1 MDKLTDTF
9 KEIWLI
15 DTEYNPGFDGSEKP
29 SPVCLVGWELRSGR
43 KLRLWHNELGPVP
56 PFSIGPEILFV
67 AFYASAE
74 AGFFKA
80 MGWPAPVRVL
90 DLCVEYRNRY
100 NCLSTIDPRRNL
112 ISALTQHKLSSIGL
126 EEKREMIA
134 LVLRGGPYT
143 WEERGAILDYCE
155 SDVEALSRLLP
166 AMLGYIDLPR
176 AIYRGRY
183 MSALGS
189 VETTGSPIDVELMDT
204 VVGRWDSI
212 IDKLIERVDADYGV
226 YEGRSFIKKK
236 FVRWLNSQGM
246 WWPEENGKVLL
257 NARTFHEM
265 VRVYPD
271 KVSKLRELM
280 DCIAKMRLHDLPVGS
295 DGFNRCLLSAFG
307 QKTSRNSPSSAKFIF
322 GPSCWMRGF
331 IKPPPEWGIAYI
343 DWEQQEFGIAAAL
356 SNDPNMLAAYNSG
369 DAYLG
374 FAKQAKRVPED
385 GKKKDHKRERNLCKA
400 CVLGIGY
407 GMEELSL
414 SRRIESHLLV
424 SRELLQDHHH
434 LYHQYWEWSNNR
446 IERAMLTGQC
456 QTIYGWTYHVN
467 PRAIS
472 RGDIS
477 RMIRSIRNFPMQSH
491 GAEILRLAVCYAV
504 EAGILVCA
512 LVHDAVLIMAPL
524 DRIDSDAGL
533 MAHFMEKASRVVLR
547 NRLTLRTE
555 GSEPERII
563 RYPDRYMDD
572 RGKAFFDEVMSLV

>member
-1 MDKLTDTF
+1 MDKITDAF

-15 DTEYNPGFDGSEKP
+15 DTEFNPGFDGSEKP

-43 KLRLWHNELGPVP
+43 KLRLWYNELGPAP

-90 DLCVEYRNRY
+90 DLRVEYRNRY
-100 NCLSTIDPRRNL
+100 NCLPTIDPRRNL
-112 ISALTQHKLSSIGL
+112 ISALTQHGLSSIGVT
-126 EEKREMIA
+126 EKKEMIT
-134 LVLRGGPYT
+134 LILRGGPWT
-143 WEERGAILDYCE
+143 WQERIDILDYCE
-155 SDVEALSRLLP
+155 SDVYALSRLLP

-189 VETTGSPIDVELMDT
+189 VETTGSPIDIELMDT

-212 IDKLIERVDADYGV
+212 IDRLIEEVDANYGV
-226 YEGRSFIKKK
+226 YEGRSFIKKR
-236 FVRWLNSQGM
+236 FIRYLNSQGM

-257 NARTFHEM
+257 NSRTFHAM
-265 VRVYPD
+265 AQQYPQVRE
-271 KVSKLRELM
+271 LRELM
-280 DCIAKMRLHDLPVGS
+280 DSVAKMRLKDLPVGH

-307 QKTSRNSPSSAKFIF
+307 QKASRNSPSSARFIF

-331 IKPPPEWGIAYI
+331 IKPPPGWGLAYI
-343 DWEQQEFGIAAAL
+343 DWEQQEFGVAAAL
-356 SNDPNMLAAYNSG
+356 SNDPNMLYAYNSG

-374 FAKQAKRVPED
+374 FAKQANRVPET
-385 GKKKDHKRERNLCKA
+385 GTKDTHEKERGTCKT

-407 GMEELSL
+407 GMEEESL
-414 SRRIESHLLV
+414 SRRIERPLLV
-424 SRELLQDHHH
+424 ARELLQSHHY
-434 LYHQYWEWSNNR
+434 LYRKYWGWSNNR

-456 QTIYGWTYHVN
+456 QTVYGWTYHVN
-467 PRAIS
+467 PRAIN

-477 RMIRSIRNFPMQSH
+477 RMVRSIRNFPMQSH

-524 DRIDSDAGL
+524 DRIDADAAL
-533 MAHFMEKASRVVLR
+533 MARLMATASRVVLR
-547 NRLTLRTE
+547 DRLTLRTE
-555 GSEPERII
+555 GSEPKRIV
-563 RYPDRYMDD
+563 RYPHRYMDK
-572 RGKAFFDEVMSLV
+572 RGKSFFEKVMSLL